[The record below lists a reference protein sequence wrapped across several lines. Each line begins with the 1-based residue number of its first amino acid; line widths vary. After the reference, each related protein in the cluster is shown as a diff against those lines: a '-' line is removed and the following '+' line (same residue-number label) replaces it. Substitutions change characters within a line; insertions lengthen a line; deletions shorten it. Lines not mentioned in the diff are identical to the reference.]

1 MLNFM
6 KIRKENT
13 KEGKKKQMTLNLEI
27 FISFAL
33 SAQYTNFKSL
43 YIVPCL

>member
-6 KIRKENT
+6 KLKKENT
-13 KEGKKKQMTLNLEI
+13 KEGKKEKTTLNLEN

-33 SAQYTNFKSL
+33 NAQYTNFKSL